1 MLAITLTVGLVVVV
15 TCAWM
20 FSRAGSEAFDLCAK
34 NPGVFLPGLCV
45 LGAAFLIDN
54 APPEFS
60 AAWTTFRLPGIT
72 LSPSLKL
79 VLSLAAHVL
88 GAAWLFVLL
97 GRALRLPAA
106 PFGRVLGLT
115 FAVLAFFWIGM
126 FASMIPLTL
135 FVQGG
140 KEILI
145 LALLVWAVALWWVN
159 ARLAPFPAALFAGPR
174 RGLAGVMSGMYGAE
188 AARYR
193 VAAAIH
199 LLALGMVTYVYY
211 STSGGHIG
219 FVPFPGTTQ
228 ESWKFNVDAQCALN
242 LTVTNAWPKVIEAV
256 TKQSMPVGLAWGVK
270 GLTVAVS
277 TVFIAGY
284 AALGARHSSSRAD

>member
-20 FSRAGSEAFDLCAK
+20 FSRAGSEAFDLCTK
-34 NPGVFLPGLCV
+34 NPRVFLPGLCV
-45 LGAAFLIDN
+45 LGATFLIEN
-54 APPEFS
+54 APREFS
-60 AAWTTFRLPGIT
+60 AAWTTFRLPGLT
-72 LSPSLKL
+72 LSPSLRL
-79 VLSLAAHVL
+79 VLSLATHVL
-88 GAAWLFVLL
+88 GAAWLFALL

-106 PFGRVLGLT
+106 PFGRILGFT
-115 FAVLAFFWIGM
+115 FAALAVFWIGM
-126 FASMIPLTL
+126 FASMIPMTL

-159 ARLAPFPAALFAGPR
+159 ARLAPLPAALFAGPH
-174 RGLAGVMSGMYGAE
+174 RGLAGAMSGMYGAE

-211 STSGGHIG
+211 STSGAHIG
-219 FVPFPGTTQ
+219 LLPLPGTTQ
-228 ESWKFNVDAQCALN
+228 EAWKFNVDAQCALN
-242 LTVTNAWPKVIEAV
+242 LTVTNAWPKVIAAV
-256 TKQSMPVGLAWGVK
+256 TKHEIPAGISWAVR

-277 TVFIAGY
+277 TIFIAGY
-284 AALGARHSSSRAD
+284 AALGARNFPSRND